1 MPHHDLEQRISSVE
15 HRQRDLESELRRLKT
30 EILDNVDE
38 RYAAAVRLVEKM
50 ITQEIGSIRN
60 DLEEIKLDQ
69 KTQLQQLGTL
79 TEAAEERGR
88 RKQRLE
94 EQEMRARE
102 ASISG
107 EEKETD
113 VKAELGKANASL
125 VAANASLVAAKAS
138 ATRWKGIAVA
148 IALVLGALVTL
159 FGAYSRH

>member
-1 MPHHDLEQRISSVE
+1 MPNHDLEQRISSVE

-38 RYAAAVRLVEKM
+38 RNAAAVRLVEKM
-50 ITQEIGSIRN
+50 ITQEIGSIRT

-88 RKQRLE
+88 RKQRE
-94 EQEMRARE
+94 EELKIRE
-102 ASISG
+102 KQASISG
-107 EEKETD
+107 EEREAD
-113 VKAELGKANASL
+113 ASAQL
-125 VAANASLVAAKAS
+125 VAANASLIAAKAS

-159 FGAYSRH
+159 LGAYSRH

>member
-1 MPHHDLEQRISSVE
+1 MSDHALEQRIASVE

-30 EILDNVDE
+30 EILNNVDE
-38 RYAAAVRLVEKM
+38 RNAAAVRLVEKM

-88 RKQRLE
+88 RKQRE
-94 EQEMRARE
+94 EELKIRE
-102 ASISG
+102 KQASISG

-113 VKAELGKANASL
+113 AKAAL

-148 IALVLGALVTL
+148 IALVLGALVTM